1 MDTIDETLEARPHAR
16 VSVNGV
22 EIGAAEIADE
32 RAHHADADDPLD
44 AARRALV
51 VRELLR
57 QRAVALGLAAEGAPL
72 GDDALDA
79 LLARELTP
87 LPEPTR
93 DACERYYLNHAAR
106 FRRRDIVYASHI
118 LFAVTDATPLAPL
131 RRCAARPRR
140 RSRACSPSRKHSKRA
155 RASCRTARRRRSAA
169 VSGNCCAAIRYRS
182 STPPCSTRRIR
193 ACCRAS

>member
-131 RRCAARPRR
+131 RREAEATLARVLAEPQTFE
-140 RSRACSPSRKHSKRA
+140 ARA
-155 RASCRTARRRRSAA
+155 RCRTARRRRSAA